1 MRKTGDLHLPWGLRA
16 SGRPA
21 LAPACLGES
30 AHGNGLSVLEASRP
44 PFPGSHP
51 TQPLRASG
59 GGQQSVPTLWPAGS
73 SCAQVGVR
81 RARRPAQ
88 LGPEPRPG
96 AARPAGGRTRP
107 WPPPLQASLEPHC
120 PLLVPVGVAGTA
132 GTPGL
137 PRCLGQVQLGLNVT
151 SRTWK
156 TVSSGPGATAWP
168 DSAFPRQSCWTG
180 SRWAA

>member
-1 MRKTGDLHLPWGLRA
+1 MRKTGDLYLPWGLRA

-107 WPPPLQASLEPHC
+107 WPPPLQ
-120 PLLVPVGVAGTA
+120 GF
-132 GTPGL
+132 
-137 PRCLGQVQLGLNVT
+137 
-151 SRTWK
+151 
-156 TVSSGPGATAWP
+156 PGATLPPAGASGRGRNRW
-168 DSAFPRQSCWTG
+168 DPRPTPVPGPSPAG
-180 SRWAA
+180 AERHL